1 MLAERV
7 KSWTQPWWDDGF
19 KEGIEQGIAK
29 GIEQGELALLAK
41 QLTKRFGSLPD
52 WATEKLQQAN
62 REQLA
67 VWADRIFDAESL
79 EQFFA

>member
-19 KEGIEQGIAK
+19 QK
-29 GIEQGELALLAK
+29 GIEQGEVALLVK

-67 VWADRIFDAESL
+67 VWAERIFDAESL

>member
-19 KEGIEQGIAK
+19 KEGIAK

-62 REQLA
+62 REQLE
-67 VWADRIFDAESL
+67 VWADRIFDADSL